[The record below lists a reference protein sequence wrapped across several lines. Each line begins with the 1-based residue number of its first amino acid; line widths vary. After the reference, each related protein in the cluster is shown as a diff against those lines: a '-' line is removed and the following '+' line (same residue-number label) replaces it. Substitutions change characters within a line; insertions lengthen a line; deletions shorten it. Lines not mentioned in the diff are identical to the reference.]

1 MIFSGEWIK
10 VWGIRIL
17 PFPNICSQ
25 NDPPYIF
32 LLVAFNKKKIKKSGS
47 PKNTPYKFG
56 GSVKMQIVRARIK
69 ALKIK
74 MFKSSPASMSQDTPT
89 LLYMLYFTA
98 KTSIRD
104 VQVVKGAILIR
115 TIDCFLIF
123 FLFFNRSLRLQLRFL
138 IGKLEMNS
146 KRFISR
152 LIDHSLRGHGNTSAV
167 LWLHWSETYPIF
179 VIHRDIW
186 LDFFITLCDF
196 LEFWIAKGVLPE
208 FCIDI
213 DVFFLRKCF
222 TEVLSAPF
230 YKILLSW

>member
-98 KTSIRD
+98 KREPSWLGLLIVSLFLTVFFFFFLIDLLVFSYVFSSGNWKWTAKDLYLASLIIACESMEIRLGFSGCID
-104 VQVVKGAILIR
+104 QKLIR
-115 TIDCFLIF
+115 FSSSTGTFDLIF
-123 FLFFNRSLRLQLRFL
+123 L
-138 IGKLEMNS
+138 
-146 KRFISR
+146 
-152 LIDHSLRGHGNTSAV
+152 
-167 LWLHWSETYPIF
+167 
-179 VIHRDIW
+179 
-186 LDFFITLCDF
+186 
-196 LEFWIAKGVLPE
+196 
-208 FCIDI
+208 
-213 DVFFLRKCF
+213 
-222 TEVLSAPF
+222 
-230 YKILLSW
+230 

>member
-25 NDPPYIF
+25 NDPPCVF

-56 GSVKMQIVRARIK
+56 GSVKMQIVKARIK

-123 FLFFNRSLRLQLRFL
+123 FFFLIDLFVFSYVFSSGNWKWTAKDLYLGSLIIACEGTEIRLRFS
-138 IGKLEMNS
+138 G
-146 KRFISR
+146 
-152 LIDHSLRGHGNTSAV
+152 
-167 LWLHWSETYPIF
+167 
-179 VIHRDIW
+179 
-186 LDFFITLCDF
+186 
-196 LEFWIAKGVLPE
+196 
-208 FCIDI
+208 CIDQKLI
-213 DVFFLRKCF
+213 RFSSSTGTFDLIFL
-222 TEVLSAPF
+222 
-230 YKILLSW
+230 

>member
-1 MIFSGEWIK
+1 
-10 VWGIRIL
+10 
-17 PFPNICSQ
+17 
-25 NDPPYIF
+25 
-32 LLVAFNKKKIKKSGS
+32 
-47 PKNTPYKFG
+47 
-56 GSVKMQIVRARIK
+56 MQIVRARIK

-123 FLFFNRSLRLQLRFL
+123 NRFFFLFFNRSLRLQLRFL

-152 LIDHSLRGHGNTSAV
+152 LIDHSLRGHGNTSPV

-179 VIHRDIW
+179 VIHWDIW

-213 DVFFLRKCF
+213 DVFFLRKYF

>member
-74 MFKSSPASMSQDTPT
+74 MLKSSPASMSQDTPT

-123 FLFFNRSLRLQLRFL
+123 NRFFFLFLNRSLRLQLRFL

-167 LWLHWSETYPIF
+167 LWLH
-179 VIHRDIW
+179 
-186 LDFFITLCDF
+186 
-196 LEFWIAKGVLPE
+196 
-208 FCIDI
+208 
-213 DVFFLRKCF
+213 
-222 TEVLSAPF
+222 
-230 YKILLSW
+230 